1 MRCSIDNRALIL
13 WRLNISLSREESK
26 ESRTHTPHHAP
37 HDPPFPNTESAP
49 IAAHP
54 PLPCGDSSDSSGCGM
69 RFAARR
75 AAARSAF
82 LALLEPGPGDDVD
95 GALCKG
101 TALTASK
108 ESRSKSSKSMEESPQ
123 RPISDLARTRRA
135 VGLPRGP
142 RTTAYRITTGAAADG
157 DQGEGE
163 DGDDGGTESAPG
175 CGGAGSDASSEVDDD
190 DNDDDNDDDDEWLW
204 LWLRLWLFRC
214 CCCWWS

>member
-1 MRCSIDNRALIL
+1 
-13 WRLNISLSREESK
+13 
-26 ESRTHTPHHAP
+26 
-37 HDPPFPNTESAP
+37 
-49 IAAHP
+49 
-54 PLPCGDSSDSSGCGM
+54 M

-163 DGDDGGTESAPG
+163 DG
-175 CGGAGSDASSEVDDD
+175 V
-190 DNDDDNDDDDEWLW
+190 
-204 LWLRLWLFRC
+204 
-214 CCCWWS
+214 